1 MQNRLLVSSSP
12 HIRSKETIQT
22 VMRDVLIALTPAAL
36 YGAYSFGLNALML
49 ILVCMVTCMATE
61 WLIVTQL
68 RKNRSPIGD
77 LSAAVTGLLLAMNLP
92 STAPW
97 WIAVIG
103 SVFAIA
109 IAKQVFGGIGH
120 NFMNPA
126 LAARVLLLN
135 SWSARMTGWVAPGVD
150 AVSTVTPLGVL
161 GEGGGDLPSMFDVFI
176 GNIGGSLGET
186 SALLLIVGGIY
197 LLYRGVIT
205 WHIPVIYI
213 ATSFVFA
220 FLFYGFN
227 IEMAVYQLLIG
238 GLMMGAIFMA
248 TDYASSPVNTR
259 GQIIYAFGAGLLT
272 MLIRRFGPMPEGV
285 SFAIIIM
292 NVGSPIIEK
301 YTKPKIFGGVK

>member
-1 MQNRLLVSSSP
+1 MQNRLFVSSSP

-36 YGAYSFGLNALML
+36 YGVYIFGLNALFL
-49 ILVCMVTCMATE
+49 TILCIVTSMATE
-61 WLIVTQL
+61 WFIVVKL
-68 RKNRSPIGD
+68 RGAKSPLGD

-109 IAKQVFGGIGH
+109 IAKQVFGGLGH

-135 SWSARMTGWVAPGVD
+135 SWGARMTGWVTPGPD
-150 AVSTVTPLGVL
+150 AVSAPTPLGVIA
-161 GEGGGDLPSMFDVFI
+161 EGGGTLPSMMDAFI

-186 SALLLIVGGIY
+186 SALLLIIGGIY

-213 ATSFVFA
+213 ATAFVFA
-220 FLFYGFN
+220 FLFYGFD
-227 IEMAVYQLLIG
+227 IEMAVYQLVIG
-238 GLMMGAIFMA
+238 GIMLGAFFMA
-248 TDYASSPVNTR
+248 TDYASSPINIK

-272 MLIRRFGPMPEGV
+272 ILIRRFAPLPEGV
-285 SFAIIIM
+285 SYAIIIM
-292 NVGSPIIEK
+292 NVASPIIEK
-301 YTKPKIFGGVK
+301 YTKPKIFGGLS